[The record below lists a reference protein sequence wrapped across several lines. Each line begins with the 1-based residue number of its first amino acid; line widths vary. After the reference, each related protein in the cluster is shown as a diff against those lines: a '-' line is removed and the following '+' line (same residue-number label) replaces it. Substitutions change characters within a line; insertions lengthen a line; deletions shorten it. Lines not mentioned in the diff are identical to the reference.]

1 MTDFLIRRLIKNY
14 ADTTNEHVR
23 QSYGMLAGAAGI
35 CLNILLFLIKLT
47 AGLISGSI
55 AITADALNNLS
66 DAGSSAVTLVGFRM
80 AGRKPDVEH
89 PFGHGRIEYIAG
101 MIVSIIIIM
110 MGYEL
115 FTDSF
120 SRIRIP
126 SPVTLSVLPA
136 VILLISILIKIWM
149 SFFNSRIAVLIHSEA
164 MKATAADSRSDAIST
179 SALLIGML
187 IGKLTG
193 LPLDGWLGL
202 FVSILI
208 LKTGIESARDT
219 ISPPSRSTSRPG
231 ICQRG

>member
-89 PFGHGRIEYIAG
+89 PFGHGRMEYISG
-101 MIVSIIIIM
+101 LVVS
-110 MGYEL
+110 GL
-115 FTDSF
+115 
-120 SRIRIP
+120 
-126 SPVTLSVLPA
+126 
-136 VILLISILIKIWM
+136 ILLMGVEL
-149 SFFNSRIAVLIHSEA
+149 
-164 MKATAADSRSDAIST
+164 
-179 SALLIGML
+179 
-187 IGKLTG
+187 GK
-193 LPLDGWLGL
+193 
-202 FVSILI
+202 
-208 LKTGIESARDT
+208 
-219 ISPPSRSTSRPG
+219 
-231 ICQRG
+231 